1 MSPPPVF
8 SRPRARLGNTRA
20 FALLIT
26 ITLLAF
32 LVLLLVSLASLTRVE
47 TQVAGNNQ
55 SLAQAR
61 QNALMALNIAL
72 GEIQRTTGPDRRITA
87 PANLVSPTAANPH
100 WTGVYGNTAAA
111 DYSQAPSAI
120 TPSSSRLV
128 QWLVSGNEGMAI
140 TADASGTITSAT
152 PSFAAAPGDAITV
165 SGGTLSSA
173 TAMSDI
179 TLGTGNIPARLLV
192 GPGSVDSTNAAADYV
207 VAPLKEIRAS
217 AGSVPGQSASA
228 TPVIGAYAWWAG
240 DESTKAKVNLL
251 NSYLTQSAASDQT
264 AFQRYGFITAQRS
277 AVELMNYDSAN
288 VLTGLYSG
296 TDPNI
301 AKFLSLNQLPLVSS
315 VAADQTKLTTAR
327 KFRFHDLTARGYGVL
342 ADAYAGGLKKDLS
355 SDIANATTAASGN
368 RPSDATPIFPRQGS
382 SDRVPTW
389 GLLRSF
395 PRTNPSS
402 GSLAP
407 ATPAINASG
416 DYTSPA
422 IAPVINFGSLGLDFF
437 IDGSGNLRAALFPVV
452 VLWNPYATVIRKTD
466 YDLGFHVTTR
476 NVAEVYYLET
486 RPTNSGSWTTR
497 ATLNLTNG
505 TFLAGSNSA
514 TTPGGFV
521 RFTIAG
527 EDLQP
532 GEAQVYMLGSTQVD
546 YDAAGGTR
554 LVRCSTGLT
563 NKTNYVTWPSP
574 SGMTITAAE
583 KTNGQLRIRATNPR
597 ANNNVGAIDIVL
609 AESGTL
615 GTNLPNTAGLNS
627 GHFYQAILDTNLG
640 VRSFVSGNDAYPGY
654 GTNLGYAL
662 SSYEV
667 AGPTSIGACT
677 SLMVSAVM
685 EGKGGY
691 NSQPQFIGA
700 LGTANGQ
707 GGRFRWL
714 ITGNPRAPVVQNTYA
729 EINNIFTRGNVI
741 FGSNMLSLS
750 QGNTGFDLVYP
761 YPISGQYNSAIGGS
775 QHPSDGVLRAPL
787 FDVLASRDL
796 FLSLGQ
802 LQHASLGIYGFYPSY
817 PFGNSWADVRV
828 PRESTY
834 YSGSLYVRPGYDSG
848 YTENLYDLSWHLNR
862 ALWDRY
868 FVSGVPSSWTGA
880 DVNAARTLPDA
891 RMMYYRRAGALPAID
906 DIRYTG
912 ASSGA
917 YDKAAANLVVNGAFN
932 VNSTS
937 EQAWRALLGS
947 TLGLPANT
955 DYADSG
961 DSVSTI
967 APVPRFSGNQSQSG
981 FTNTMNLAAGNYLGN
996 RGLQLSST
1004 NAAYTPAALKDLVN
1018 ELARTVVA
1026 EVRTRGPFLSVGDF
1040 VNRRLV
1046 TAASANSATGIR
1058 GTLQAAIDSM
1068 GASAVTTAAVN
1079 TQTWTNTGAP
1089 LGSGDKPV
1097 TTWDTDHFLGA
1108 PSASSTSQNST
1119 RFAAAPKFL
1128 TQADLLSLLGPA
1140 LAVRGDTFLIRT
1152 YGETR
1157 NAVTG
1162 NVEGRAWCEAVVQR
1176 LPDYINASADSAET
1190 APTALTNAQNQ
1201 TFGRRYQIVSLRWLS
1216 PSDI

>member
-1 MSPPPVF
+1 MQPPPAF
-8 SRPRARLGNTRA
+8 SHQHRLPRDRHG

-55 SLAQAR
+55 QLSQAR
-61 QNALMALNIAL
+61 QNALMALNLAL
-72 GEIQRTTGPDRRITA
+72 GEVQRATGPDRRITA
-87 PANLVSPTAANPH
+87 PANLTSATAASPR
-100 WTGVYGNTAAA
+100 WVGVYGNTAAA
-111 DYSQAPSAI
+111 DYTQTPSAI

-128 QWLVSGNEGMAI
+128 QWLVSGNEGLTI
-140 TADASGTITSAT
+140 TADATGTLTSAT

-165 SGGTLSSA
+165 SGGSLSSA
-173 TAMSDI
+173 TATSDI
-179 TLGTGNIPARLLV
+179 TLGSGNIPARLLV
-192 GPGSVDSTNAAADYV
+192 GPGSVDATNAAADYV
-207 VAPLKEIRAS
+207 VAPLKEIRAA
-217 AGSVPGQSASA
+217 AGSVPGLAASA

-240 DESTKAKVNLL
+240 DESTKAKINLR
-251 NSYLTQSAASDQT
+251 NSYLSQSTSADQT
-264 AFQRYGFITAQRS
+264 AFQRYGFMTAQRS
-277 AVELMNYDSAN
+277 AVELMNYDSTNA
-288 VLTGLYSG
+288 LTGLYSE
-296 TDPNI
+296 TDPSIPNLL
-301 AKFLSLNQLPLVSS
+301 AVNQLPFVASA
-315 VAADQTKLTTAR
+315 AADQAKLTSAS

-355 SDIANATTAASGN
+355 ADVANLTTTASGN
-368 RPSDATPIFPRQGS
+368 RPADDTPIFPRQAS
-382 SDRVPTW
+382 ADRVPTW
-389 GLLRSF
+389 GLLRAF

-407 ATPAINASG
+407 LTPVINASG

-422 IAPVINFGSLGLDFF
+422 IAPVINFGSLGMDFF
-437 IDGSGNLRAALFPVV
+437 IDGSNNLRVALFPVV
-452 VLWNPYATVIRKTD
+452 VIWNPYATTIRKTN

-476 NVAEVYYLET
+476 NVASVYYLET
-486 RPTNSGSWTTR
+486 RPTASGGWTIR
-497 ATLNLTNG
+497 ATLNLSNG
-505 TFLAGSNSA
+505 TFLAGSEAA

-521 RFTIAG
+521 RFTLAG

-532 GEAQVYMLGSTQVD
+532 GEAQVYMLGSTEVD
-546 YDAAGGTR
+546 YDTAGGTR
-554 LVRCSTGLT
+554 LVRCATGVT

-574 SGMTITAAE
+574 AGMTITAAE
-583 KTNGQLRIRATNPR
+583 KTNGQLRIRSTNPN
-597 ANNNVGAIDIVL
+597 ANNNNLAMDIVL
-609 AESGTL
+609 AKTGTL
-615 GTNLPNTAGLNS
+615 GSVLPTNAGLIS
-627 GHFYQAILDTNLG
+627 GNCYQTVLDAKLG
-640 VRSFVSGNDAYPGY
+640 VRSFTAGNDAYPGY
-654 GTNLGYAL
+654 GRNTGYAL

-667 AGPTSIGACT
+667 AGPTSIGATT
-677 SLMVSAVM
+677 SLVVSEVM

-691 NSQPQFIGA
+691 NSQPQFVGA
-700 LGTANGQ
+700 MGTANGQ

-714 ITGNPRAPVVQNTYA
+714 ITGNPRAPIVQNTYA
-729 EINNIFTRGNVI
+729 ENNNVFTRGNLL

-761 YPISGQYNSAIGGS
+761 YAISGQYNSAIGGS

-787 FDVLASRDL
+787 FDILNSKDL

-802 LQHASLGIYGFYPSY
+802 LQHASLGLYGFYSSY
-817 PFGNSWADVRV
+817 PFGNAWADVRV
-828 PRESTY
+828 PRESQY
-834 YSGSLYVRPGYDSG
+834 YSGSLYVRPGYDSA

-862 ALWDRY
+862 AIWDRY
-868 FVSGVPSSWTGA
+868 FVSGVPSSWTSS
-880 DVNAARTLPDA
+880 DVTAVRTLPDA
-891 RMMYYRRAGALPAID
+891 RMSYYRRSGALPAID

-912 ASSGA
+912 ASSTA
-917 YDKAAANLVVNGAFN
+917 YDKASANLVVDGAFN

-947 TLGLPANT
+947 TLGIPANT

-961 DSVSTI
+961 DSVATI
-967 APVPRFSGNQSQSG
+967 APVPRFSGNQSQTG

-996 RGLQLSST
+996 RGLQLSSS
-1004 NAAYTPAALKDLVN
+1004 NVSYTPAALKDLVN
-1018 ELARTVVA
+1018 ELARTLVA
-1026 EVRTRGPFLSVGDF
+1026 EVKTRGPFLSVGDF

-1068 GASAVTTAAVN
+1068 GATAATTAAVN
-1079 TQTWTNTGAP
+1079 TKTWTNTGAA

-1108 PSASSTSQNST
+1108 PSASSTSQNAT
-1119 RFAAAPKFL
+1119 RFAASPKFL

-1140 LAVRGDTFLIRT
+1140 LTVRGDTFVIRT

-1176 LPDYINASADSAET
+1176 QPDYINASADAAET
-1190 APTALTNAQNQ
+1190 SPASLTNAENR
-1201 TFGRRYQIVSLRWLS
+1201 TFGRRYKIVSLRWLS